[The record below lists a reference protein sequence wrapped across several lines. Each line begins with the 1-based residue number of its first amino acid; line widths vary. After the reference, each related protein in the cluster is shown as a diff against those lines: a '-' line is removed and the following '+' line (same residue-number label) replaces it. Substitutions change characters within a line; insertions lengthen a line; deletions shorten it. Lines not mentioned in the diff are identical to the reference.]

1 MGLFGGLARNL
12 LSGLYSPLVCRDW
25 RQKRRSHESQGNV
38 LLLISKFSNR
48 VAARYARHG
57 DTRTEAKWAQSR
69 SCSGKF
75 YLLPKDGHER
85 CLMYIDSE
93 AREWLE
99 VVTR

>member
-12 LSGLYSPLVCRDW
+12 LSGLCSLRVCRDW

-48 VAARYARHG
+48 GAARYAMHG
-57 DTRTEAKWAQSR
+57 DTRTEAKWGRSR

-75 YLLPKDGHER
+75 CLLPKDERER

-93 AREWLE
+93 AREWRE
-99 VVTR
+99 AVTH